1 MGRKA
6 KNKQPPPQP
15 LPSASNGSTRK
26 QTAGQKRKPSSSNTP
41 INKKQKVAPARAL
54 PSNKKQQQ
62 QLRPSLKKPVP
73 APAVT
78 SDPDED
84 EDEDDDDDELVGVDD
99 EGDEYDLDIDE
110 DDDDDEHLPN
120 GFDHDDDLR
129 DSDDEHLLS
138 NHIEHPPV
146 DSQDEDDDDQDGED
160 DDDDD
165 DDGAANDFALPTAEE
180 AAQEQTGTGPDLQV
194 VQLRI
199 QEIVAILSNFK
210 KHAKHGRSRSE
221 YVEQLLTDICTY
233 YGYNRFLA
241 EKLFDLFS
249 PAEALEFFEANETPR
264 PVTIRA
270 NTLRTRRRDLAQALI
285 NRGVNLEPIGTWS
298 KVGLQVF
305 ESPVPVGATPEY
317 LAGHYMLQSASSFL
331 PCIALDPQPG
341 ERVLDMASAPGGKS
355 TYLAA
360 MMQNTGVVFANDSNK
375 ARVKSLTANIH
386 RLGCKNV
393 VVCNYDGR
401 QFPKVLGGFDRVLLD
416 SPCSGTGVV
425 SKDQSVKTNKS
436 YRDLQLLTHLQ
447 KQLILCAIDSVNS
460 RSTTGGYVVYSTC
473 SVMVE
478 EDEAVV
484 DYALKKRPN
493 VRLVDPGI
501 EFGAEGFKSF
511 QGKTFDARMGFCRR
525 VYPHAHNLDGFFVAK
540 LKVDPPS
547 KHKKNGDA
555 AAKSSSASADVDVED
570 EHDANV
576 SEEEDEE
583 QQDDDDDDDGA
594 AADASQSS
602 SSKTSS
608 SKNQKGGTAE
618 SSAPSAF
625 NDEDDAELIAKSK
638 KRLAQRKSR

>member
-1 MGRKA
+1 V
-6 KNKQPPPQP
+6 PQDD
-15 LPSASNGSTRK
+15 
-26 QTAGQKRKPSSSNTP
+26 
-41 INKKQKVAPARAL
+41 
-54 PSNKKQQQ
+54 
-62 QLRPSLKKPVP
+62 
-73 APAVT
+73 
-78 SDPDED
+78 SDEEDQEDDDED
-84 EDEDDDDDELVGVDD
+84 EAQEEDDDDDLEGVDE
-99 EGDEYDLDIDE
+99 EGDEYDLEDLE
-110 DDDDDEHLPN
+110 DDDDDPLQ
-120 GFDHDDDLR
+120 R

-138 NHIEHPPV
+138 NHIEHPEP
-146 DSQDEDDDDQDGED
+146 DSDDEEGGDSNDEQDEDDDDN
-160 DDDDD
+160 
-165 DDGAANDFALPTAEE
+165 DGAQNDFALPTVDEAE
-180 AAQEQTGTGPDLQV
+180 QERQTGPDLQV

-199 QEIVAILSNFK
+199 QEVVAILSNFK
-210 KHAKHGRSRSE
+210 KHAKKGRSRSE
-221 YVEQLLTDICTY
+221 YVDQLLNDICTY

-355 TYLAA
+355 TYLSAL
-360 MMQNTGVVFANDSNK
+360 MQNTGVVFANDSNK

-460 RSTTGGYVVYSTC
+460 RSATGGYVVYSTC

-493 VRLVDPGI
+493 VRLVETGI

-511 QGKTFDARMGFCRR
+511 QGKTFDAHMGFCRR

-540 LKVDPPS
+540 LKIDPPS
-547 KHKKNGDA
+547 KSKKARAEKDAGD
-555 AAKSSSASADVDVED
+555 DVGIV
-570 EHDANV
+570 
-576 SEEEDEE
+576 
-583 QQDDDDDDDGA
+583 DDDGVVGGGA
-594 AADASQSS
+594 DQEEEEEEGSDVSTPAVKGKGKGKKRDTDADADKS
-602 SSKTSS
+602 TL
-608 SKNQKGGTAE
+608 
-618 SSAPSAF
+618 SAF
-625 NDEDDAELIAKSK
+625 NDEDDAELIERSK
-638 KRLAQRKSR
+638 KKLAMRKGK